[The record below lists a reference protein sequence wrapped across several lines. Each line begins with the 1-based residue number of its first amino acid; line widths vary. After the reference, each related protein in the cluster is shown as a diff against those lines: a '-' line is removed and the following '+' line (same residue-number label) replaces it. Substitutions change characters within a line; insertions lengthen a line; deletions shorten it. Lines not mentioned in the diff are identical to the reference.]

1 MLKTSFWYSTSF
13 ISTLT
18 SSQVWKL
25 CPHARHFLNRS
36 THNPLIVATVATFSL
51 LHLGHI
57 VLNLFCFGLYLSSGF
72 IATGLILLRS
82 LDLLLQ
88 PLFPAQARAVF
99 KLPDWVKFAWF
110 LVVGSILLRRP
121 DFLLQALFYA
131 SSRISYSWPYFVAPA
146 GFLATGLISCSSSSC
161 VQAPGLG

>member
-1 MLKTSFWYSTSF
+1 MLKTSFWYSISF
-13 ISTLT
+13 ISTRT

-57 VLNLFCFGLYLSSGF
+57 VLNLFLFWIISKLRIYCYRPYSMQVPGFLTVGLV
-72 IATGLILLRS
+72 LLRS

-88 PLFPAQARAVF
+88 PLFPAKARAVF
-99 KLPDWVKFAWF
+99 KLSDWVKFAWF
-110 LVVGSILLRRP
+110 LVVGSILLRRL
-121 DFLLQALFYA
+121 DFLLLALFPTRAGYVL
-131 SSRISYSWPYFVAPA
+131 SLVVTISH
-146 GFLATGLISCSSSSC
+146 
-161 VQAPGLG
+161 